1 MKPHSEDSVYKL
13 KQFSVWDEGSS
24 SSLYGANVDTL
35 EDIINK
41 FKVTIINIDEENME
55 MEFDMIGIGPPIA
68 NAIRRILLAEIPT
81 MAIDKVHIY
90 NNTTVIPDEVLAH
103 RLGLIPI
110 KVDPRLF
117 VSKGNDEEGTEEDT
131 IQFEL
136 KVKCRK
142 VTGKNIPEAD
152 ENSCIHSKVKS
163 GDLKYV
169 PIGNQK
175 ELYKDIR
182 PVHDDILISV
192 MRPGHEIDLNAFCYK
207 NIGREHAKFSP
218 VVVATYRLLPQLRLL
233 HEISGERAHTL
244 AKCFPPEVIKISK
257 KRDKEI
263 AKVADARKIKCSRN
277 FMLHDELKDD
287 IEVCTKKNHYIFTV
301 ESAGA
306 VPPEELVMESINVL
320 REKCRFFLS
329 ELKGLKV

>member
-1 MKPHSEDSVYKL
+1 MKPDSVYKL
-13 KQFSVWDEGSS
+13 KQFSVWSEGSLES
-24 SSLYGANVDTL
+24 RYGADTESL
-35 EDIINK
+35 DDMMKK
-41 FKVTIINIDEENME
+41 FQIMIINIDEANME

-68 NAIRRILLAEIPT
+68 NAIRRILLAEVPT
-81 MAIDKVHIY
+81 MAVDKVHIY

-103 RLGLIPI
+103 RIGLIPI

-117 VSKGNDEEGTEEDT
+117 VSKVNDDDGTEEDT

-142 VTGKNIPEAD
+142 VMGKNVPEAD
-152 ENSCIHSKVKS
+152 ENSCIHSKVRS
-163 GDLKYV
+163 GDLKFV

-175 ELYKDIR
+175 EMYDDIR

-192 MRPGHEIDLNAFCYK
+192 MRPGHEIDLKAFCYK

-233 HEISGERAHTL
+233 NEISGERAHAL
-244 AKCFPPEVIKISK
+244 AKCFPDGVIRISK
-257 KRDKEI
+257 KKGKEI

-277 FMLHDELKDD
+277 IMLHDELKDD
-287 IEVCTKKNHYIFTV
+287 VELCSVKDHYMFTV

-306 VPPEELVMESINVL
+306 VTPEILVSESINVL
-320 REKCRFFLS
+320 KEKCRFFLS
-329 ELKGLKV
+329 ELKALKM